1 MLRLVKLTVKAPKIL
16 DNKFNFVY
24 QELTE
29 NIKKG
34 SKLSVISA
42 LFSMYAYD
50 NLKKDLNKIDNMR
63 FIYTKPSFLKDNTK
77 ESRQYYIDN
86 NSIFGGDYEI
96 KLKNELTQG
105 SISKECSEWIREKVE
120 IKSFKTPNEA
130 QPRMICVDNGDDT
143 DIAINGTVDFTIA
156 GLGLKKS
163 DRQDMNQCVYGKDFT
178 QSSLMQFNFLWE
190 NDDYLEDVKEEVL
203 NQMQTMHKENPAE
216 FIYFLSLYNIFS
228 NELDS
233 LDEDNIV
240 RKGNN
245 LKESQIWNKL
255 YKFQKDAAIGVI
267 DKIEK
272 YNGCILADSVGLG
285 KTFTALAVIKYYESR
300 NDRVLVL
307 VPKKLRDNWTIY
319 TKNDKRNIFVD
330 DRFNYDVLNHTDL
343 SRERGMS
350 GDIDLKTINWGNYDL
365 VVIDESHNFRNN
377 PAVKDRTT
385 RYQKLMNEII
395 KGGHKT
401 RLLMLSATPVNNKM
415 TDIKNQIAFITEDQD
430 DALVDAGIKSIE
442 TTLKNAQMAFNKW
455 SKKPESERTG
465 ASFVDT
471 IDLDYFQLLDTLT
484 IARSRRHIEKYY
496 DLAEI
501 GDFPERLRPINVKS
515 EIDTEEM
522 FPPLES
528 INRDI
533 SSLEMA
539 IYSPMRY
546 IRLDKKHEYEEKYD
560 MVVGRGSTFKQLDRD
575 VNVTHLMRINLL
587 KRMESSI
594 HAFKLTTQRILYLI
608 DDTLKKLDKGVD
620 YNPDLGINN
629 INLEDDD
636 EDWDNLMIGKKRK
649 VLLQDIDEL
658 KWRGDLEL
666 DKIKLEE
673 LLKKANEI
681 TPDRDKKLSDLK
693 EKIKNKIIN
702 PINPGN
708 KKIII
713 FTAFADTAKYLYKN
727 INSWALDEFGVH
739 SALVTGGDSNKTT
752 LSNVTQSDLNEI
764 LTNFSPKSKERANIE
779 PDATDEIDILICTD
793 CISEGQNLQDCD
805 YLINY
810 DIHWNPVR
818 IIQRFGRID
827 RIGSENKQIQ
837 LVNFWPNMELD
848 EYIDLEA
855 RVKNRMVMVDVSAT
869 GEENIIS
876 DDQKMNDLTY
886 RKNQLEEL
894 QDRVLDLEDIGNSIS
909 ITDLTFN
916 DFKIELMDYMKENKS
931 ELEKAPRGIYS
942 ITQIPSDILEEVEPG
957 VIFLLK
963 QVSGTTEN
971 LEKNPLSPYY
981 LVYIGEDSEVK
992 FSYIKSKKVLDYYKK
1007 LCLGKKEVLVNLVKE
1022 FNYDTKDG
1030 KDMSMYSELLV
1041 ETIEDI
1047 LGKKQETGVKS
1058 LFKKGGTAVVKKD
1071 IDGLEEFEL
1080 ITFLIIR

>member
-1 MLRLVKLTVKAPKIL
+1 MTVKAPKIL

-50 NLKKDLNKIDNMR
+50 KLKKDLNKIDSMR
-63 FIYTKPSFLKDNTK
+63 FIYTKPSFLREDKK

-86 NSIFGGDYEI
+86 NSIFGNDYEI

-105 SISKECSEWIREKVE
+105 SISKECAEWIREKVE

-130 QPRMICVDNGDDT
+130 QPRMICVDNGDDS
-143 DIAINGTVDFTIA
+143 DIAINGTVDFTTA
-156 GLGLKKS
+156 GLGLNKS
-163 DRQDMNQCVYGKDFT
+163 DRQDMNQCVYGRDFV
-178 QSSLMQFNFLWE
+178 QSSLMQFNFLWDNE
-190 NDDYLEDVKEEVL
+190 DYLEDVKEEVL
-203 NQMQTMHKENPAE
+203 EQMQTMHKENPAE

-401 RLLMLSATPVNNKM
+401 RLLMLSATPVNNQM

-430 DALVDAGIKSIE
+430 DALIDAGIKSIE

-455 SKKPESERTG
+455 AKRPESERTG

-496 DLAEI
+496 DLGEI
-501 GDFPERLRPINVKS
+501 GNFPERLTPKNVKS
-515 EIDTEEM
+515 EIDTQGM
-522 FPPLES
+522 FPPLEK
-528 INRDI
+528 INNSI
-533 SSLEMA
+533 SSIEMA

-546 IRLDKKHEYEEKYD
+546 IRLDKKHEYELKYD
-560 MVVGRGSTFKQLDRD
+560 MVVGRGSKFTQLDRD
-575 VNVTHLMRINLL
+575 MNVTHLMRINLL

-594 HAFKLTTQRILYLI
+594 HAFKLTTERILGLI
-608 DDTLKKLDKGVD
+608 NNTLDKLDKGID

-629 INLEDDD
+629 INLDDDD

-666 DKIKLEE
+666 DKEKLED
-673 LLKKANEI
+673 LLSKASEI
-681 TPDRDKKLSDLK
+681 TPQRDQKLLNLK
-693 EKIKNKIIN
+693 EIIGKKVFN
-702 PINPGN
+702 PINPEN

-727 INSWALDEFGVH
+727 INQWALDEFGIH
-739 SALVTGGDSNKTT
+739 SALVTGGDANKTT
-752 LSNVTQSDLNEI
+752 LDSVVQRDLNDI
-764 LTNFSPKSKERANIE
+764 LTNFSPKSKERANID
-779 PDATDEIDILICTD
+779 PYATSEIDILICTD

-827 RIGSENKQIQ
+827 RIGSENTKIQ

-848 EYIDLEA
+848 EYIDLES

-894 QDRVLDLEDIGNSIS
+894 QERVLDLEDIGNSIS

-942 ITQIPSDILEEVEPG
+942 ITQIPPDILDEIEPG

-1007 LCLGKKEVLVNLVKE
+1007 LCLGKNEVLVDLVKE
-1022 FNYDTKDG
+1022 FNYDTNDG
-1030 KDMSMYSELLV
+1030 KDMSKYSELLV

-1080 ITFLIIR
+1080 ITFLIVR

>member
-1 MLRLVKLTVKAPKIL
+1 
-16 DNKFNFVY
+16 
-24 QELTE
+24 
-29 NIKKG
+29 
-34 SKLSVISA
+34 
-42 LFSMYAYD
+42 
-50 NLKKDLNKIDNMR
+50 
-63 FIYTKPSFLKDNTK
+63 
-77 ESRQYYIDN
+77 
-86 NSIFGGDYEI
+86 
-96 KLKNELTQG
+96 
-105 SISKECSEWIREKVE
+105 
-120 IKSFKTPNEA
+120 
-130 QPRMICVDNGDDT
+130 
-143 DIAINGTVDFTIA
+143 
-156 GLGLKKS
+156 
-163 DRQDMNQCVYGKDFT
+163 
-178 QSSLMQFNFLWE
+178 MQFNFLWDNE
-190 NDDYLEDVKEEVL
+190 DYLEDVKEEVL
-203 NQMQTMHKENPAE
+203 NQMETMHKENPAE

-245 LKESQIWNKL
+245 LKESKIWNKL

-319 TKNDKRNIFVD
+319 TRNDKRNMFVD

-343 SRERGMS
+343 SRDRGKS

-377 PAVKDRTT
+377 PAVKDRVT
-385 RYQKLMNEII
+385 RYQKLMNQII

-415 TDIKNQIAFITEDQD
+415 TDIKNQIAFITEDN
-430 DALVDAGIKSIE
+430 DAALASIGINSIE
-442 TTLKNAQMAFNKW
+442 TTLKNAQKAFNKW
-455 SKKPESERTG
+455 AKRPESERTG
-465 ASFVDT
+465 ATFIDE

-501 GDFPERLRPINVKS
+501 GDFPERLPPMNVKS

-522 FPPLES
+522 FPPLET
-528 INRDI
+528 INKRI
-533 SSLEMA
+533 SSLELA

-546 IRLDKKHEYEEKYD
+546 IRVDKKQEYELKYD
-560 MVVGRGSTFKQLDRD
+560 MVVGHGSTFKQLDRD
-575 VNVTHLMRINLL
+575 MNVTHLMRINLL

-594 HAFKLTTQRILYLI
+594 YAFRLTTERILYLI
-608 DDTLKKLDKGVD
+608 NDTLDKLDKGID

-649 VLLQDIDEL
+649 VLLQDIDL
-658 KWRGDLEL
+658 IKWRQDLEL
-666 DKIKLEE
+666 DKQKLED
-673 LLKKANEI
+673 LLADASEI
-681 TPDRDKKLSDLK
+681 GPQRDGKLQDLK
-693 EKIKNKIIN
+693 DKITDKISN
-702 PINPGN
+702 PINSDN

-727 INSWALDEFGVH
+727 ISPWALNEFGIH
-739 SALVTGGDSNKTT
+739 SALVTGGDANKTT
-752 LSNVTQSDLNEI
+752 LDRVIKSDLNDI
-764 LTNFSPKSKERANIE
+764 LTNFSPKSKERANIDPE
-779 PDATDEIDILICTD
+779 ATEEIDILICTD

-827 RIGSENKQIQ
+827 RIGSENTQIQ

-848 EYIDLEA
+848 EYIDLES

-876 DDQKMNDLTY
+876 DDQKMNDLDY
-886 RKNQLEEL
+886 RRNQLEEL

-916 DFKIELMDYMKENKS
+916 DFKIELMDYMKENKI
-931 ELEKAPRGIYS
+931 ELEKAPKGIYS
-942 ITQIPSDILEEVEPG
+942 ISDIPSDLLGEINPG
-957 VIFLLK
+957 VIFLLR
-963 QVSGTTEN
+963 QISGTTEN

-981 LVYIGEDSEVK
+981 LVYIGEDGEVK
-992 FSYIKSKKVLDYYKK
+992 FSYMKSKKVLDYYKK
-1007 LCLGKKEVLVNLVKE
+1007 LCLGKKEVLNDLVKE
-1022 FNYDTKDG
+1022 FNFDTNDG
-1030 KDMSMYSELLV
+1030 RNMGKYSELLV
-1041 ETIEDI
+1041 ATIEDI
-1047 LGKKQETGVKS
+1047 IGKKQETGVKS
-1058 LFKKGGTAVVKKD
+1058 LFNKGGTAVVKRD
-1071 IDGLEEFEL
+1071 INGLEEFEL
-1080 ITFLIIR
+1080 ITFLIVR

>member
-1 MLRLVKLTVKAPKIL
+1 MKLDIKAPKIL

-50 NLKKDLNKIDNMR
+50 KLKKDLNRIDSMR

-86 NSIFGGDYEI
+86 NSIFGNDYEI

-105 SISKECSEWIREKVE
+105 SISKDCADWIRDKVE

-130 QPRMICVDNGDDT
+130 QPRMICVDNKDDSS
-143 DIAINGTVDFTIA
+143 IAINGTVDFTTA
-156 GLGLKKS
+156 GLGLNKS
-163 DRQDMNQCVYGKDFT
+163 DRQDMNQCVYGKDFV
-178 QSSLMQFNFLWE
+178 QSSLMQFNFLWDNE
-190 NDDYLEDVKEEVL
+190 DYLEDVKDEVL

-228 NELDS
+228 NELDG

-245 LKESQIWNKL
+245 LKESKIWNKL
-255 YKFQKDAAIGVI
+255 YKFQKDAVIGTI

-319 TKNDKRNIFVD
+319 TLPDKRNIFED

-343 SRERGMS
+343 SRVRGKS
-350 GDIDLKTINWGNYDL
+350 GDIDLKYINWGNYDL

-377 PAVKDRTT
+377 PAVKDHTT

-430 DALVDAGIKSIE
+430 DALVDAGISSIE
-442 TTLKNAQMAFNKW
+442 TTLKNAQTAFNKW
-455 SKKPESERTG
+455 SKLPEDQRTG

-471 IDLDYFQLLDTLT
+471 VDLDYFQLLDTLT

-496 DLAEI
+496 DLNEI
-501 GDFPERLRPINVKS
+501 GNFPERLQPKNVKS
-515 EIDTEEM
+515 EIDVKGE
-522 FPPLES
+522 FPSFEY
-528 INRDI
+528 INNEI
-533 SSLEMA
+533 SRLEMA

-546 IRLDKKHEYEEKYD
+546 IRFDKKHEYEEKYD
-560 MVVGRGSTFKQLDRD
+560 MVVGHGSTFKQLDRD
-575 VNVTHLMRINLL
+575 MNVTHLMRINLL

-594 HAFKLTTQRILYLI
+594 HAFKLTTERILYLI
-608 DDTLKKLDKGVD
+608 NDTLNKLDSGIK

-629 INLEDDD
+629 IDLEDDD

-649 VLLQDIDEL
+649 VLLQDIDEI
-658 KWRGDLEL
+658 KWRQDLEA
-666 DKIKLEE
+666 DKYKLER
-673 LLKKANEI
+673 LLKDANEI
-681 TPDRDKKLSDLK
+681 TPDRDKKLADLK
-693 EKIKNKIIN
+693 EKISGKISN
-702 PINPGN
+702 PINPEN

-713 FTAFADTAKYLYKN
+713 FTAFADTAKYLYDDIHK
-727 INSWALDEFGVH
+727 WALDEFGVH

-752 LSNVTQSDLNEI
+752 LKDVVQSDLNDI
-764 LTNFSPKSKERANIE
+764 LTNFSPKSKERANIDPE
-779 PDATDEIDILICTD
+779 AVDEIDILICTD

-827 RIGSENKQIQ
+827 RIGSENRYIQ

-848 EYIDLEA
+848 EYINLEA

-876 DDQKMNDLTY
+876 DNQKMNDLAY

-916 DFKIELMDYMKENKS
+916 DFKIELMDYMKENKT

-942 ITQIPSDILEEVEPG
+942 IVEIPPDLIEEIEPG
-957 VIFLLK
+957 VIFLLR

-981 LVYIGEDSEVK
+981 LVYIGEDGQVK
-992 FSYIKSKKVLDYYKK
+992 FSYIKSKKLLDYYKK
-1007 LCLGKKEVLVNLVKE
+1007 LCLGKKEVLYDLVKE
-1022 FNYDTKDG
+1022 FNFETDNG
-1030 KDMSMYSELLV
+1030 KDMSKYSELLV

-1047 LGKKQETGVKS
+1047 IGKKQETGRS
-1058 LFKKGGTAVVKKD
+1058 TIFQPGGTAVVKKD

>member
-1 MLRLVKLTVKAPKIL
+1 MTVKAPKML
-16 DNKFNFVY
+16 DNKFSFVY
-24 QELTE
+24 QELSQS
-29 NIKKG
+29 IKKG
-34 SKLSVISA
+34 SKVSIISA

-50 NLKKDLNKIDNMR
+50 KLKKDLNKIDKMR
-63 FIYTKPSFLKDNTK
+63 FIYTKPSFLKDNKK

-86 NSIFGGDYEI
+86 NSIFGNDYEI

-105 SISKECSEWIREKVE
+105 FISKECSEWIREKVE
-120 IKSFKTPNEA
+120 IKSFKIPNEA
-130 QPRMICVDNGDDT
+130 QPRMICVDDGDDSG
-143 DIAINGTVDFTIA
+143 IAINGTVDFTTA
-156 GLGLKKS
+156 GLGLTKS
-163 DRQDMNQCVYGKDFT
+163 DRQDMNQCVYGKDFV
-178 QSSLMQFNFLWE
+178 QSSLMQFNFLWDNE
-190 NDDYLEDVKEEVL
+190 DYLEDVKEEVL
-203 NQMQTMHKENPAE
+203 NQMSTMHKENPAE

-240 RKGNN
+240 RKGND
-245 LKESQIWNKL
+245 LKESKIWNKL

-343 SRERGMS
+343 SRERGKS

-377 PAVKDRTT
+377 PAVKDRVT
-385 RYQKLMNEII
+385 RYQKLMNDII

-415 TDIKNQIAFITEDQD
+415 TDIKNQIAFITEDND
-430 DALVDAGIKSIE
+430 SALESVGINSIE
-442 TTLKNAQMAFNKW
+442 TTLSNAQKAFNKW
-455 SKKPESERTG
+455 SKLPENKRTG
-465 ASFVDT
+465 ATFIDE

-496 DLAEI
+496 NLKEI
-501 GDFPERLRPINVKS
+501 GDFPERLQPKNIKS
-515 EIDTEEM
+515 EIDTLKE
-522 FPPLES
+522 FPPLEE
-528 INRDI
+528 INNTI
-533 SSLEMA
+533 SKLEMA

-546 IRLDKKHEYEEKYD
+546 VRLDKKHEYELKYD
-560 MVVGRGSTFKQLDRD
+560 MIVGHGGKFKQLDRD
-575 VNVTHLMRINLL
+575 MNVTHLMRINLL

-594 HAFKLTTQRILYLI
+594 HAFKLTTERILYLI
-608 DDTLKKLDKGVD
+608 NQTLEKLDKGMD

-649 VLLQDIDEL
+649 VLIQDIDQL
-658 KWRGDLEL
+658 KWEQDLRL
-666 DKIKLEE
+666 DKQKLEE
-673 LLKKANEI
+673 LLKMSNEI
-681 TPDRDKKLSDLK
+681 TSERDKKLEDLK
-693 EKIKNKIIN
+693 TEIKNKISN
-702 PINPGN
+702 PINPEN

-727 INSWALDEFGVH
+727 INTWAYNEFGIH

-752 LSNVTQSDLNEI
+752 LKTVDQKDLNDI
-764 LTNFSPKSKERANIE
+764 LTNFSPKSKERKNIDPE
-779 PDATDEIDILICTD
+779 AIDEIDILICTD

-827 RIGSENKQIQ
+827 RIGSENNQIQ

-848 EYIDLEA
+848 EYIDLES

-876 DDQKMNDLTY
+876 EDQKMNDLTY

-894 QDRVLDLEDIGNSIS
+894 QERVLDLEDIGNSIS

-916 DFKIELMDYMKENKS
+916 DFKIELMDYMKENKTV
-931 ELEKAPRGIYS
+931 LEKAPKGIYS
-942 ITQIPSDILEEVEPG
+942 ISNIPSDLMDEITPG
-957 VIFLLK
+957 VIFLLR
-963 QVSGTTEN
+963 QIFGTTEN

-981 LVYIGEDSEVK
+981 LVYIGEAGEVK
-992 FSYIKSKKVLDYYKK
+992 FSYMKSKTVLDYYKK
-1007 LCLGKKEVLVNLVKE
+1007 LCLGKKEVLNDLVKE
-1022 FNYDTKDG
+1022 FNFDTDDG
-1030 KDMSMYSELLV
+1030 KNMSKYSELLV

-1058 LFKKGGTAVVKKD
+1058 LFNKGGTAVVKKD
-1071 IDGLEEFEL
+1071 INGLEEFEL

>member
-1 MLRLVKLTVKAPKIL
+1 MTLKAPKII

-24 QELTE
+24 QELSE

-50 NLKKDLNKIDNMR
+50 KLKKDLNKIDSMR
-63 FIYTKPSFLKDNTK
+63 FIYTKPSFLKENNK

-105 SISKECSEWIREKVE
+105 SISKECSDWIREKVE

-130 QPRMICVDNGDDT
+130 QPRMICVNNDD
-143 DIAINGTVDFTIA
+143 DSSIAINGTVDFTTA
-156 GLGLKKS
+156 GLGLNKS
-163 DRQDMNQCVYGKDFT
+163 DRQDMNQCVYGKDFV

-190 NDDYLEDVKEEVL
+190 NEDYLEDVKEEVL
-203 NQMQTMHKENPAE
+203 AQMKTMHKENPAE

-228 NELDS
+228 NELES

-255 YKFQKDAAIGVI
+255 YKFQKDAAIGAI

-307 VPKKLRDNWTIY
+307 VPKKLRENWVVY
-319 TKNDKRNIFVD
+319 TKNDKRNIFID

-343 SRERGMS
+343 SRDKGKS
-350 GDIDLKTINWGNYDL
+350 GDIDLRMINWGNYDL

-377 PAVKDRTT
+377 PAAKDRVT

-415 TDIKNQIAFITEDQD
+415 NDIKNQIAFITEDNDQ
-430 DALVDAGIKSIE
+430 ALASAGINSIE
-442 TTLKNAQMAFNKW
+442 NTLKKAQQAFNRW
-455 SKKPESERTG
+455 SKLPEDERTG
-465 ASFVDT
+465 ESFVDI

-501 GDFPERLRPINVKS
+501 GEFPERLPPINVKS
-515 EIDTEEM
+515 DIDNKYE
-522 FPPLES
+522 FPPLGN
-528 INRDI
+528 INKEI
-533 SSLEMA
+533 SRLFMA
-539 IYSPMRY
+539 IYSPMMY
-546 IRLDKKHEYEEKYD
+546 ILPSKQEEYDLKYD
-560 MVVGRGSTFKQLDRD
+560 MVVGHGSTFKQVDRD
-575 VNVTHLMRINLL
+575 RNVTNLMRINLL

-594 HAFKLTTQRILYLI
+594 HAFRLTTKHIVDLI
-608 DDTLKKLDKGVD
+608 DETLEKLDKGVD
-620 YNPDLGINN
+620 YNPDIGISS
-629 INLEDDD
+629 IDLDDD
-636 EDWDNLMIGKKRK
+636 DGEFDNLMIGNKRK
-649 VLLQDIDEL
+649 VLLQDIDQI

-666 DKIKLEE
+666 DKQKLEG
-673 LLKKANEI
+673 LLKVASEI
-681 TPDRDKKLSDLK
+681 TPERDAKLQDLK
-693 EKIKNKIIN
+693 EKIVDKISN
-702 PINPGN
+702 PINPEN
-708 KKIII
+708 RKLII

-727 INSWALDEFGVH
+727 ISKWALNEFGIH
-739 SALVTGGDSNKTT
+739 SALVTGGDANKTT
-752 LSNVTQSDLNEI
+752 LEGITQKDLNGI
-764 LTNFSPKSKERANIE
+764 LTNFSPKSKERANIYPE
-779 PDATDEIDILICTD
+779 ATDEIDILICTD

-848 EYIDLEA
+848 EYINLEG

-876 DDQKMNDLTY
+876 DNQKMNDLDY
-886 RKNQLEEL
+886 RRNQLEEL

-931 ELEKAPRGIYS
+931 ELEKAPKGIYS
-942 ITQIPSDILEEVEPG
+942 ITRISPELIEEIEPG

-963 QVSGTTEN
+963 QVTGTTESS
-971 LEKNPLSPYY
+971 EKNPLSPYY
-981 LVYIGEDSEVK
+981 LVYIGEDGEVK
-992 FSYIKSKKVLDYYKK
+992 FSYIKSKKVMDYFKK
-1007 LCLGKKEVLVNLVKE
+1007 LCLGKKEVLNELVDE
-1022 FNYDTKDG
+1022 FNADTNDG
-1030 KDMSMYSELLV
+1030 KDMSKYSELLV
-1041 ETIEDI
+1041 ETIEDV
-1047 LGKKQETGVKS
+1047 LGKKQEVGVES
-1058 LFKKGGTAVVKKD
+1058 LFKKGGTATVKKD
-1071 IDGLEEFEL
+1071 IDALEEFEL

>member
-1 MLRLVKLTVKAPKIL
+1 MTNLTLKTPKIL
-16 DNKFNFVY
+16 DNKFTFVY
-24 QELTE
+24 QELIE
-29 NIKKG
+29 NIRKG

-50 NLKKDLNKIDNMR
+50 KLKKDLNKIDSLR

-86 NSIFGGDYEI
+86 NSIFGNDYEI

-130 QPRMICVDNGDDT
+130 QPRMICVDNNDDSS
-143 DIAINGTVDFTIA
+143 IAINGTVDFTTA
-156 GLGLKKS
+156 GLGLSKS
-163 DRQDMNQCVYGKDFT
+163 DRQDMNQCVYGKDFV
-178 QSSLMQFNFLWE
+178 QSSLMQFNFLWDNE
-190 NDDYLEDVKEEVL
+190 DYLEDVKEEVL

-245 LKESQIWNKL
+245 LKESKIWNKL

-319 TKNDKRNIFVD
+319 TKNDKRNLFVD

-343 SRERGMS
+343 SRERGKS

-377 PAVKDRTT
+377 PAVKDRVT
-385 RYQKLMNEII
+385 RYQKLMNHII

-415 TDIKNQIAFITEDQD
+415 TDIKNQIAFITEDND
-430 DALVDAGIKSIE
+430 SALESVGIKSIDM
-442 TTLKNAQMAFNKW
+442 TLRNAQAAFNKW
-455 SKKPESERTG
+455 AKLPESERTS
-465 ASFVDT
+465 ASFVDAV
-471 IDLDYFQLLDTLT
+471 DLDYFQLLDTLT
-484 IARSRRHIEKYY
+484 IARSRKHIEKYY
-496 DLAEI
+496 DLADI
-501 GDFPERLRPINVKS
+501 GDFPERLIPINVKS
-515 EIDTEEM
+515 EIDTKEM
-522 FPPLES
+522 FPPLEV
-528 INRDI
+528 INKTI
-533 SSLEMA
+533 SSIEMA

-546 IRLDKKHEYEEKYD
+546 IRLDKKREYELKYD
-560 MVVGRGSTFKQLDRD
+560 MVVGHGGTFKQLDRD
-575 VNVTHLMRINLL
+575 MNVTNLMRINLL

-594 HAFKLTTQRILYLI
+594 YSFKLTTQRILGLI
-608 DDTLKKLDKGVD
+608 NSTLDKLDKGID
-620 YNPDLGINN
+620 YNPDFGIND
-629 INLEDDD
+629 INLDDDD

-649 VLLQDIDEL
+649 VLLQDIDDI

-666 DKIKLEE
+666 DKEKLEK
-673 LLKKANEI
+673 LLDMANEI
-681 TPDRDKKLSDLK
+681 TPERDRKLADLK
-693 EKIKNKIIN
+693 EKITLKVSN
-702 PINPGN
+702 PINPNN

-727 INSWALDEFGVH
+727 ISDWALNEFGIH
-739 SALVTGGDSNKTT
+739 SAIVTGGDSNKTT
-752 LSNVTQSDLNEI
+752 LSRVVQSDLNDI
-764 LTNFSPKSKERANIE
+764 LTNFSPKSKERANID
-779 PDATDEIDILICTD
+779 PDAVDEIDILICTD

-827 RIGSENKQIQ
+827 RIGSQNKQIQ

-848 EYIDLEA
+848 EYIDLES
-855 RVKNRMVMVDVSAT
+855 RVKNRMVMVDVAAA
-869 GEENIIS
+869 GEENIIA
-876 DDQKMNDLTY
+876 DDQKMNDLAY
-886 RKNQLEEL
+886 RKKQLEEL

-916 DFKIELMDYMKENKS
+916 DFKIELMDYMKENKK
-931 ELEKAPRGIYS
+931 ELEKAPKGIYS
-942 ITQIPSDILEEVEPG
+942 ISDIPSDLLGEIEPG
-957 VIFLLK
+957 VIFLLR
-963 QVSGTTEN
+963 QMSGITES

-981 LVYIGEDSEVK
+981 LVYIGEDGEVK

-1007 LCLGKKEVLVNLVKE
+1007 LCLGKNEVLNELVND
-1022 FNYDTKDG
+1022 FNYDTDDG
-1030 KDMSMYSELLV
+1030 RDMRKYSELLV

-1047 LGKKQETGVKS
+1047 LGKKQEVGVKS

-1080 ITFLIIR
+1080 ITFLIVR

>member
-1 MLRLVKLTVKAPKIL
+1 MIKLTVKAPKIL

-24 QELTE
+24 QELTD

-34 SKLSVISA
+34 SKLSVVSA

-50 NLKKDLNKIDNMR
+50 KLNKDLNKIDNMR
-63 FIYTKPSFLKDNTK
+63 FIYTKPSFLKDNDK

-86 NSIFGGDYEI
+86 NSIFGNDYEI

-105 SISKECSEWIREKVE
+105 SISKECADWIREKVE
-120 IKSFKTPNEA
+120 IKSFKKPNEA
-130 QPRMICVDNGDDT
+130 QPRMICVDNKDDT
-143 DIAINGTVDFTIA
+143 SIAINGTVDFTTA
-156 GLGLKKS
+156 GLGLNKS
-163 DRQDMNQCVYGKDFT
+163 DRQDMNQCVYGKDFV

-190 NDDYLEDVKEEVL
+190 NEDYLEDVKEEVL
-203 NQMQTMHKENPAE
+203 TQMETMHKENPAE

-245 LKESQIWNKL
+245 LKESKIWNKL
-255 YKFQKDAAIGVI
+255 YKFQKDATIGVI

-343 SRERGMS
+343 SRERGKS

-415 TDIKNQIAFITEDQD
+415 TDIKNQIAFITEDN
-430 DALVDAGIKSIE
+430 DAALMEAGIKSIE
-442 TTLKNAQMAFNKW
+442 TTLKNAQMAFNRWAKL
-455 SKKPESERTG
+455 PESERTG

-496 DLAEI
+496 DLGEI
-501 GDFPERLRPINVKS
+501 GDFPERLQPINVKS
-515 EIDTEEM
+515 DIDTEEM
-522 FPPLES
+522 FPPLEV
-528 INRDI
+528 INKTI
-533 SSLEMA
+533 SSVEMA

-546 IRLDKKHEYEEKYD
+546 IRLDKKHEYELKYD
-560 MVVGRGSTFKQLDRD
+560 MVVGHGSTFKQLDRD
-575 VNVTHLMRINLL
+575 MNVTHLMRINLL

-594 HAFKLTTQRILYLI
+594 HAFKLTTQRILGLI
-608 DDTLKKLDKGVD
+608 NSTLDKLESGVD

-658 KWRGDLEL
+658 KWKGDLEL
-666 DKIKLEE
+666 DKEKLEN
-673 LLKKANEI
+673 LLKMANEI
-681 TPDRDKKLSDLK
+681 TPERDNKLKDLK
-693 EKIKNKIIN
+693 DKIKSKVLN

-713 FTAFADTAKYLYKN
+713 FTAFADTAKYLYQN
-727 INSWALDEFGVH
+727 ISPWALDEFGIH

-752 LSNVTQSDLNEI
+752 LKNIIQSDLNEI
-764 LTNFSPKSKERANIE
+764 LTNFSPKSKERANID
-779 PDATDEIDILICTD
+779 PDATEEIDILICTD

-848 EYIDLEA
+848 EYIDLES

-876 DDQKMNDLTY
+876 DNQKMNDLAY

-916 DFKIELMDYMKENKS
+916 DFKIELMDYMKENKN

-942 ITQIPSDILEEVEPG
+942 IAKIPSDILDEVEPG

-981 LVYIGEDSEVK
+981 LVYIGDDGEVK

-1007 LCLGKKEVLVNLVKE
+1007 LCLGKKDVLNDLVKD
-1022 FNYDTKDG
+1022 FNFDTNDG
-1030 KDMSMYSELLV
+1030 KDMSKYSELLV

-1058 LFKKGGTAVVKKD
+1058 LFNKGGTAVVKKD

>member
-1 MLRLVKLTVKAPKIL
+1 MKAPKIL

-24 QELTE
+24 QELQE

-50 NLKKDLNKIDNMR
+50 NLKKDLNKIDKMR

-143 DIAINGTVDFTIA
+143 DIAINGTVDFTTA
-156 GLGLKKS
+156 GLGLNKS
-163 DRQDMNQCVYGKDFT
+163 DRQDMNQCVYGRDFT
-178 QSSLMQFNFLWE
+178 QSSLMQFNFLWDNE
-190 NDDYLEDVKEEVL
+190 DYLEDVKEEVL
-203 NQMQTMHKENPAE
+203 AQMQTMHKENPAE

-343 SRERGMS
+343 SRDRGKS

-442 TTLKNAQMAFNKW
+442 TTLKNAQTAFNKW

-501 GDFPERLRPINVKS
+501 GDFPERLQPINVKS
-515 EIDTEEM
+515 EIDTQEM

-528 INRDI
+528 INKDI

-546 IRLDKKHEYEEKYD
+546 IRLDKKQEYEEKYD

-594 HAFKLTTQRILYLI
+594 HAFKLTTQRILHLI
-608 DDTLKKLDKGVD
+608 DDTLEKLDKGID

-629 INLEDDD
+629 INLDDDD

-681 TPDRDKKLSDLK
+681 TPERDQKLADLK
-693 EKIKNKIIN
+693 EKIKDKIIN
-702 PINPGN
+702 PINPEN
-708 KKIII
+708 KKLII

-727 INSWALDEFGVH
+727 IHSWALDEFGIH

-752 LSNVTQSDLNEI
+752 LTNVTQSDLNEI
-764 LTNFSPKSKERANIE
+764 LTNFSPKSKERANID
-779 PDATDEIDILICTD
+779 PDAVDEIDILICTD

-827 RIGSENKQIQ
+827 RIGSENTQIQ

-848 EYIDLEA
+848 EYINLEA

-894 QDRVLDLEDIGNSIS
+894 QERVLDLEDIGNSIS

-942 ITQIPSDILEEVEPG
+942 ITQIPSDILDEIEPG

-1007 LCLGKKEVLVNLVKE
+1007 LCLGKKEVLVDLVKE
-1022 FNYDTKDG
+1022 FNYDTNDG

-1058 LFKKGGTAVVKKD
+1058 LFKKGGTAVIKKD

-1080 ITFLIIR
+1080 ITFLIVR

>member
-1 MLRLVKLTVKAPKIL
+1 MKAPKIL

-24 QELTE
+24 QELSE

-34 SKLSVISA
+34 SRLSVISA

-50 NLKKDLNKIDNMR
+50 KLKKDLNKIDKMR

-105 SISKECSEWIREKVE
+105 SISKECSDWIREKVE

-130 QPRMICVDNGDDT
+130 QPRMICVDNKDDSS
-143 DIAINGTVDFTIA
+143 IAINGTVDFTTA
-156 GLGLKKS
+156 GLGMNKS
-163 DRQDMNQCVYGKDFT
+163 DRQDMNQCVYGQDFT
-178 QSSLMQFNFLWE
+178 QSSLMQFNFLWDNE
-190 NDDYLEDVKEEVL
+190 DYLEDVKEEVL
-203 NQMQTMHKENPAE
+203 EQMKTMHKENPAE

-343 SRERGMS
+343 SRERGKS

-455 SKKPESERTG
+455 AKRPESERTG

-501 GDFPERLRPINVKS
+501 GDFPERLQPINVKS

-546 IRLDKKHEYEEKYD
+546 IRLDKKQEYELKYD

-594 HAFKLTTQRILYLI
+594 HAFKLTTQRILHLI
-608 DDTLKKLDKGVD
+608 DNTLEKLDKGID

-629 INLEDDD
+629 INLDDDD

-673 LLKKANEI
+673 LLRKANEI
-681 TPDRDKKLSDLK
+681 TPDRDQKLADLK
-693 EKIKNKIIN
+693 EKIKDKIIN

-713 FTAFADTAKYLYKN
+713 FTAFADTAKYLYQN
-727 INSWALDEFGVH
+727 IHNWAFDEFGIH

-752 LSNVTQSDLNEI
+752 LANVTQSDLNEI
-764 LTNFSPKSKERANIE
+764 LTNFSPKSKERANID
-779 PDATDEIDILICTD
+779 PDAVDEIDILICTD

-827 RIGSENKQIQ
+827 RIGSENTQIQ

-894 QDRVLDLEDIGNSIS
+894 QERVLDLEDIGNSIS

-916 DFKIELMDYMKENKS
+916 DFKIELMDYMKENKN

-942 ITQIPSDILEEVEPG
+942 ITEISSDILDEIEPG

-1007 LCLGKKEVLVNLVKE
+1007 LCLGKKEVLVDLVKE
-1022 FNYDTKDG
+1022 FNYDTNDG
-1030 KDMSMYSELLV
+1030 KDMSKYSELLV

-1080 ITFLIIR
+1080 ITFLIVR

>member
-1 MLRLVKLTVKAPKIL
+1 MSVKAPKII
-16 DNKFNFVY
+16 DNKIDFVY
-24 QELTE
+24 RELE
-29 NIKKG
+29 ESLKKG

-42 LFSMYAYD
+42 YFSMYAYD
-50 NLKKDLNKIDNMR
+50 SLRKPLDKIDNMR
-63 FIYTKPSFLKDNTK
+63 FIYTKPSFLKYNNK

-86 NSIFGGDYEI
+86 NCIFGNDYEI
-96 KLKNELTQG
+96 KLKNEMTQG
-105 SISKECSEWIREKVE
+105 SVSRDCSDWICDKVE
-120 IKSFKTPNEA
+120 IKSFKKPNEA
-130 QPRMICVDNGDDT
+130 HPRMVCVDNGDDSNISVT
-143 DIAINGTVDFTIA
+143 GSVDFTTT
-156 GLGLKKS
+156 GLGINKS
-163 DRQDMNQCVYGKDFT
+163 DRKDFIQCLYGKDFT
-178 QSSLMQFNFLWE
+178 VYSLKKFNELWDDE
-190 NDDYLEDVKEEVL
+190 NYLEDVKEEVL
-203 NQMQTMHKENPAE
+203 NQMQTMYKENPAE

-228 NELDS
+228 NELES
-233 LDEDNIV
+233 LNEDNIV
-240 RKGNN
+240 KKGNKF
-245 LKESQIWNKL
+245 KETQIWNKL

-319 TKNDKRNIFVD
+319 TKNDKRNIFVE

-377 PAVKDRTT
+377 PAFKDRVT
-385 RYQKLMNEII
+385 RYQKLMNDII

-415 TDIKNQIAFITEDQD
+415 TDIKNQIAFITEDND
-430 DALVDAGIKSIE
+430 AALVDAGIKSIDM
-442 TTLKNAQMAFNKW
+442 TLRNAQMAFNKW
-455 SKKPESERTG
+455 AKRPESERTG
-465 ASFVDT
+465 ETFIDE

-496 DLAEI
+496 DLEEI
-501 GDFPERLRPINVKS
+501 GKFPERLKPKNIKS
-515 EIDTEEM
+515 EIDLFEE
-522 FPPLES
+522 FPSLEE
-528 INRDI
+528 INNTI
-533 SSLEMA
+533 SKLEMA
-539 IYSPMRY
+539 IYSPMCY
-546 IRLDKKHEYEEKYD
+546 IRLDKKHEYELKYD
-560 MVVGRGSTFKQLDRD
+560 MIVGHGGTFRQLDRD
-575 VNVTHLMRINLL
+575 MNVTHLMRINLL

-594 HAFKLTTQRILYLI
+594 HAFKLTTERILYLI
-608 DDTLKKLDKGVD
+608 NKTLDNLEKGID

-629 INLEDDD
+629 INLDDDD

-649 VLLQDIDEL
+649 VLIQDIDQI
-658 KWRGDLEL
+658 KWEQDLRL
-666 DKIKLEE
+666 DKEKLEV
-673 LLKKANEI
+673 LLEKANEI
-681 TPDRDKKLSDLK
+681 TPERDKKLDNLK
-693 EKIKNKIIN
+693 NEIRYKIAN
-702 PINPGN
+702 PINPNN

-727 INSWALDEFGVH
+727 ISTWALNEFSIH
-739 SALVTGGDSNKTT
+739 SALVTGGDANKTT
-752 LSNVTQSDLNEI
+752 LNNVVKSDLNDI
-764 LTNFSPKSKERANIE
+764 LTNFSPKSKERSNIDS
-779 PDATDEIDILICTD
+779 DATTEIDILICTD

-827 RIGSENKQIQ
+827 RIGSENTRIQ
-837 LVNFWPNMELD
+837 LVNFWPEMDLD
-848 EYIDLEA
+848 EYIDLES

-876 DDQKMNDLTY
+876 ENQKMNDLTY

-894 QDRVLDLEDIGNSIS
+894 QERVLDLEDIDNSIS

-916 DFKIELMDYMKENKS
+916 DFKIELMDYMKDNKN
-931 ELEKAPRGIYS
+931 ELEKAPRGVYS
-942 ITQIPSDILEEVEPG
+942 IVDIPSDILGEIEPG
-957 VIFLLK
+957 VIFLLR
-963 QVSGTTEN
+963 QISGTPEN

-981 LVYIGEDSEVK
+981 LIYIADDGNVK

-1007 LCLGKKEVLVNLVKE
+1007 LCLGKKEVLDDLVKE
-1022 FNYDTKDG
+1022 FNIGTDDG
-1030 KDMSMYSELLV
+1030 RNMHKYSELLV

-1058 LFKKGGTAVVKKD
+1058 LFNKGGTAVVKRD

-1080 ITFLIIR
+1080 ITFLIVR

>member
-1 MLRLVKLTVKAPKIL
+1 MKAPKIL
-16 DNKFNFVY
+16 NNKTNFVY
-24 QELTE
+24 EELE
-29 NIKKG
+29 QNIKKG

-42 LFSMYAYD
+42 YFSMYAYD
-50 NLKKDLNKIDNMR
+50 ALRKPLDKIDNMR

-86 NSIFGGDYEI
+86 NSIFGNDYEI
-96 KLKNELTQG
+96 KLKNEMTQG
-105 SISKECSEWIREKVE
+105 SVSRDCSDWIRDKVE

-130 QPRMICVDNGDDT
+130 QARMVCVDNNDDSN
-143 DIAINGTVDFTIA
+143 IAVTGSVDFTTT
-156 GLGLKKS
+156 GLGINKS
-163 DRQDMNQCVYGKDFT
+163 DRKDFIQCFYGKDFSL
-178 QSSLMQFNFLWE
+178 SSLMQFDMLW
-190 NDDYLEDVKEEVL
+190 NDDEYLEDVKDEVL
-203 NQMQTMHKENPAE
+203 AQMSTMYKENPAE

-319 TKNDKRNIFVD
+319 TKNDKRNIFVE

-343 SRERGMS
+343 SRDRGKS

-430 DALVDAGIKSIE
+430 DALIDAGIKSIE

-455 SKKPESERTG
+455 AKRPESERTG

-501 GDFPERLRPINVKS
+501 GDFPERLTPKNVKS
-515 EIDTEEM
+515 EIDTEEK
-522 FPPLES
+522 FPSLEV
-528 INRDI
+528 INRNI
-533 SSLEMA
+533 SSIEMA

-594 HAFKLTTQRILYLI
+594 HAFKLTTERILYLI
-608 DDTLKKLDKGVD
+608 NQTLDKLDKGID

-649 VLLQDIDEL
+649 VLLQDIDEI

-666 DKIKLEE
+666 DKQKLED

-681 TPDRDKKLSDLK
+681 TPDRDQKLSDLK
-693 EKIKNKIIN
+693 DIIDEKVFR

-727 INSWALDEFGVH
+727 IHQWALDEFGIH
-739 SALVTGGDSNKTT
+739 SALVTGGDANKTT
-752 LSNVTQSDLNEI
+752 LSSVVQSDLNDI
-764 LTNFSPKSKERANIE
+764 LTNFSPKSKERANID
-779 PDATDEIDILICTD
+779 PDATEEIDILICTD

-876 DDQKMNDLTY
+876 NDQKMNDLTY

-894 QDRVLDLEDIGNSIS
+894 QDRVLDLEDIDNSIS

-916 DFKIELMDYMKENKS
+916 DFKIELMDYMKENKMD
-931 ELEKAPRGIYS
+931 LEKAPRGIYS
-942 ITQIPSDILEEVEPG
+942 ITQIPNDLIKEIQPG

-963 QVSGTTEN
+963 QITGTTEN

-1007 LCLGKKEVLVNLVKE
+1007 LCLGKKEVLVDLVKE
-1022 FNYDTKDG
+1022 FNYDTNDG
-1030 KDMSMYSELLV
+1030 KDMSQYSELLV

-1058 LFKKGGTAVVKKD
+1058 LFTKGGTAVVKKD

-1080 ITFLIIR
+1080 ITFLIVR

>member
-1 MLRLVKLTVKAPKIL
+1 MDLKAPKIL

-34 SKLSVISA
+34 SKVSVVSA

-50 NLKKDLNKIDNMR
+50 KLKKDLNKIDSMR
-63 FIYTKPSFLKDNTK
+63 FIYTKPSFLRDDKK

-86 NSIFGGDYEI
+86 NSIFGNDYEI

-105 SISKECSEWIREKVE
+105 SISRECADWIREKVE

-130 QPRMICVDNGDDT
+130 QPRMICVDNGDDS
-143 DIAINGTVDFTIA
+143 DIAINGTVDFTTA
-156 GLGLKKS
+156 GLGLNKS
-163 DRQDMNQCVYGKDFT
+163 DRQDMNQCVYGKDFV
-178 QSSLMQFNFLWE
+178 QSSLMQFNFLWD

-203 NQMQTMHKENPAE
+203 SQMQTMHKENPAE

-245 LKESQIWNKL
+245 LKESKIWNKL

-430 DALVDAGIKSIE
+430 DALIDAGIKSIE

-455 SKKPESERTG
+455 AKRPESERTG

-496 DLAEI
+496 DLGEI
-501 GDFPERLRPINVKS
+501 GNFPERLTPENVKS
-515 EIDTEEM
+515 EIDTEGM
-522 FPPLES
+522 FPPLEK
-528 INRDI
+528 INNSI
-533 SSLEMA
+533 SSIEMA
-539 IYSPMRY
+539 IYSPMKY
-546 IRLDKKHEYEEKYD
+546 IRLDKKHEYELKYD
-560 MVVGRGSTFKQLDRD
+560 MVVGRGSKFTQLDRD
-575 VNVTHLMRINLL
+575 MNVTHLMRINLL

-594 HAFKLTTQRILYLI
+594 HAFKLTTERILGLI
-608 DDTLKKLDKGVD
+608 NNTLEKLDKGID

-629 INLEDDD
+629 INLDGDD

-666 DKIKLEE
+666 DKEKLEN
-673 LLKKANEI
+673 LLSKASEI
-681 TPDRDKKLSDLK
+681 TPQRDQKLLDLK
-693 EKIKNKIIN
+693 KIIEKKVFN
-702 PINPGN
+702 PINPEN

-727 INSWALDEFGVH
+727 INQWALNEFGIH
-739 SALVTGGDSNKTT
+739 SALVTGGDANKTT
-752 LSNVTQSDLNEI
+752 LEGVIQRDLNDI
-764 LTNFSPKSKERANIE
+764 LTNFSPKSKERANID
-779 PDATDEIDILICTD
+779 PYATSEIDILICTD

-827 RIGSENKQIQ
+827 RIGSENTKIQ

-848 EYIDLEA
+848 EYIDLES

-894 QDRVLDLEDIGNSIS
+894 QERVLDLEDIGNSIS

-942 ITQIPSDILEEVEPG
+942 ITQIPSDILDEIRPG

-1007 LCLGKKEVLVNLVKE
+1007 LCLGKKEVLVDLVKE
-1022 FNYDTKDG
+1022 FNYDTNDG

-1080 ITFLIIR
+1080 ITFLIVR

>member
-1 MLRLVKLTVKAPKIL
+1 MTLKAPKIL
-16 DNKFNFVY
+16 DNKNTFVY
-24 QELTE
+24 EELTE

-50 NLKKDLNKIDNMR
+50 KLKKDLNKIDNMR
-63 FIYTKPSFLKDNTK
+63 FIYTKPSFLKQDNK
-77 ESRQYYIDN
+77 EAREYYIDN
-86 NSIFGGDYEI
+86 NNIFGGDYEI

-105 SISKECSEWIREKVE
+105 SISKECSEWIRQKVE

-130 QPRMICVDNGDDT
+130 QPRMVCVDNGDDSS
-143 DIAINGTVDFTIA
+143 IAINGTVDFTTA
-156 GLGLKKS
+156 GLGLSKS

-178 QSSLMQFNFLWE
+178 QSSLMQFNYLWDNE
-190 NDDYLEDVKEEVL
+190 DYLEDVKEEVL

-228 NELDS
+228 NELES
-233 LDEDNIV
+233 LDEDKIV

-245 LKESQIWNKL
+245 LKDSQVWNKL

-319 TKNDKRNIFVD
+319 TKNDKRNIFID

-343 SRERGMS
+343 SRERGKS

-377 PAVKDRTT
+377 PAVKDRVT

-415 TDIKNQIAFITEDQD
+415 TDIKNQIAFITEDD
-430 DALVDAGIKSIE
+430 DAALKDAGIDSIE
-442 TTLKNAQMAFNKW
+442 YTLKKAQTAFNKW
-455 SKKPESERTG
+455 AKLPEDKRTG
-465 ASFVDT
+465 PSFVDT
-471 IDLDYFQLLDTLT
+471 MDLDYFQLLDTLT

-496 DLAEI
+496 DLGDI
-501 GDFPERLRPINVKS
+501 GDFPERLSPINVKS
-515 EIDTEEM
+515 DIDVLDEFPQFININNEI
-522 FPPLES
+522 S
-528 INRDI
+528 RIK
-533 SSLEMA
+533 MA
-539 IYSPMRY
+539 IYSPMNY
-546 IRLDKKHEYEEKYD
+546 IRLDKREDYEKKYD
-560 MVVGRGSTFKQLDRD
+560 MVVGHGSTFKQLDRD
-575 VNVTHLMRINLL
+575 MNVTNLMRINLL

-594 HAFKLTTQRILYLI
+594 HSFKLTTERILHLI
-608 DDTLKKLDKGVD
+608 NKTLDKLDTGVD
-620 YNPDLGINN
+620 YNPDLGIND
-629 INLEDDD
+629 INLDDDD
-636 EDWDNLMIGKKRK
+636 EDWDNLMIGRRRK
-649 VLLQDIDEL
+649 VLLQDIDKL

-666 DKIKLEE
+666 DKEKLEN
-673 LLKKANEI
+673 LLKKAKLI
-681 TPDRDKKLSDLK
+681 TPDRDKKLKDLK
-693 EKIKNKIIN
+693 DKIAHKIQN
-702 PINPGN
+702 PINPQN

-713 FTAFADTAKYLYKN
+713 FTAFSDTAKYLYEN
-727 INSWALDEFGVH
+727 ISQWALNEFSVN
-739 SALVTGGDSNKTT
+739 SALVTGGNSNKTT
-752 LSNVTQSDLNEI
+752 LNKVVQSDLNDI
-764 LTNFSPKSKERANIE
+764 LSNFSPLSKERASID
-779 PDATDEIDILICTD
+779 PQAVDEIDILICTD

-827 RIGSENKQIQ
+827 RIGSLNKKIQ
-837 LVNFWPNMELD
+837 LVNFWPNVELD
-848 EYIDLEA
+848 TYIDLEG
-855 RVKNRMVMVDVSAT
+855 RVKNRMVMVDVAAS

-876 DDQKMNDLTY
+876 DNQKMNDLQY
-886 RKNQLEEL
+886 RKKQLEEL
-894 QDRVLDLEDIGNSIS
+894 QERVLDLEDMGNSIS

-916 DFKIELMDYMKENKS
+916 DFKIELMDYMKEHKK
-931 ELEKAPRGIYS
+931 ELEKSPKGIYS
-942 ITQIPSDILEEVEPG
+942 ITDLTPEFSDEIESG

-963 QVSGTTEN
+963 QVTGTTEN

-981 LVYIGEDSEVK
+981 LVYIADNGEVK

-1007 LCLGKKEVLVNLVKE
+1007 LCLGKKEVLNDLVRE
-1022 FNYDTKDG
+1022 FNYDTNDG
-1030 KDMSMYSELLV
+1030 KDMSHYSDLLV

-1058 LFKKGGTAVVKKD
+1058 LFKKGGTSIVKND
-1071 IDGLEEFEL
+1071 IDALEEFEL
-1080 ITFLIIR
+1080 VTFLIIR

>member
-1 MLRLVKLTVKAPKIL
+1 MTVKAPKML
-16 DNKFNFVY
+16 DNKFSFVY
-24 QELTE
+24 QELSQS
-29 NIKKG
+29 IKKG
-34 SKLSVISA
+34 SKVSIISA

-50 NLKKDLNKIDNMR
+50 KLKKDLNKIDKMR
-63 FIYTKPSFLKDNTK
+63 FIYTKPSFLKDNKK

-86 NSIFGGDYEI
+86 NSIFGNDYEI

-120 IKSFKTPNEA
+120 IKSFKIPNEA
-130 QPRMICVDNGDDT
+130 QPRMICVDDGDDSG
-143 DIAINGTVDFTIA
+143 IAINGTVDFTTA
-156 GLGLKKS
+156 GLGLTKS
-163 DRQDMNQCVYGKDFT
+163 DRQDMNQCVYGKDFV
-178 QSSLMQFNFLWE
+178 QSSLMQFNFLWDNE
-190 NDDYLEDVKEEVL
+190 DYLEDVKEEVL
-203 NQMQTMHKENPAE
+203 NQMSTMHKENPAE

-240 RKGNN
+240 RKGND
-245 LKESQIWNKL
+245 LKESKIWNKL

-343 SRERGMS
+343 SRERGKS

-377 PAVKDRTT
+377 PAVKDRVT
-385 RYQKLMNEII
+385 RYQKLMNDII

-415 TDIKNQIAFITEDQD
+415 TDIKNQIAFITEDND
-430 DALVDAGIKSIE
+430 SALESVGINSIE
-442 TTLKNAQMAFNKW
+442 TTLSNAQKAFNKW
-455 SKKPESERTG
+455 SKLPENKRTG
-465 ASFVDT
+465 ATFIDE

-496 DLAEI
+496 NLKEI
-501 GDFPERLRPINVKS
+501 GDFPERLQPKNIKS
-515 EIDTEEM
+515 EIDTLKE
-522 FPPLES
+522 FPPLEE
-528 INRDI
+528 INNTI
-533 SSLEMA
+533 SKLEMA

-546 IRLDKKHEYEEKYD
+546 VRLDKKHEYELKYD
-560 MVVGRGSTFKQLDRD
+560 MIVGHGGKFKQLDRD
-575 VNVTHLMRINLL
+575 MNVTHLMRINLL

-594 HAFKLTTQRILYLI
+594 HAFKLTTERILYLI
-608 DDTLKKLDKGVD
+608 NQTLEKLDKGMD

-649 VLLQDIDEL
+649 VLIQDIDQL
-658 KWRGDLEL
+658 KWEQDLRL
-666 DKIKLEE
+666 DKQKLEE
-673 LLKKANEI
+673 LLKMSNEI
-681 TPDRDKKLSDLK
+681 TSERDKKLEDLK
-693 EKIKNKIIN
+693 TEIKNKISN
-702 PINPGN
+702 PINPEN

-727 INSWALDEFGVH
+727 INTWAYNEFGIH

-752 LSNVTQSDLNEI
+752 LKTVDQKDLNDI
-764 LTNFSPKSKERANIE
+764 LTNFSPKSKERKNIDPE
-779 PDATDEIDILICTD
+779 AIDEIDILICTD

-827 RIGSENKQIQ
+827 RIGSENNQIQ

-848 EYIDLEA
+848 EYIDLES

-876 DDQKMNDLTY
+876 EDQKMNDLTY

-894 QDRVLDLEDIGNSIS
+894 QERVLDLEDIGNSIS

-916 DFKIELMDYMKENKS
+916 DFKIELMDYMKENKTV
-931 ELEKAPRGIYS
+931 LEKAPKGIYS
-942 ITQIPSDILEEVEPG
+942 ISNIPSDLMDEITPG
-957 VIFLLK
+957 VIFLLR
-963 QVSGTTEN
+963 QISGTTEN

-981 LVYIGEDSEVK
+981 LVYIGEAGEVK
-992 FSYIKSKKVLDYYKK
+992 FSYMKSKTVLDYYKK
-1007 LCLGKKEVLVNLVKE
+1007 LCLGKKEVLNDLVKE
-1022 FNYDTKDG
+1022 FNFDTDDG
-1030 KDMSMYSELLV
+1030 KNMSKYSELLV

-1058 LFKKGGTAVVKKD
+1058 LFNKGGTAVVKKD
-1071 IDGLEEFEL
+1071 INGLEEFEL

>member
-1 MLRLVKLTVKAPKIL
+1 MVVKAPKIL

-29 NIKKG
+29 NIRKG
-34 SKLSVISA
+34 SKLSVVSA

-50 NLKKDLNKIDNMR
+50 KLKKDLNKIDSMR
-63 FIYTKPSFLKDNTK
+63 FIYTKPSFLKDDAK

-86 NSIFGGDYEI
+86 NSIFGNDYEI

-105 SISKECSEWIREKVE
+105 SISKECAEWIQEKVE
-120 IKSFKTPNEA
+120 IKSFKKPNEA
-130 QPRMICVDNGDDT
+130 QPRMICVDNKDDSS
-143 DIAINGTVDFTIA
+143 IAINGTVDFTTA
-156 GLGLKKS
+156 GLGLNKS
-163 DRQDMNQCVYGKDFT
+163 DRQDMNQCVYGKDFV
-178 QSSLMQFNFLWE
+178 QSSLMQFNFLWD

-228 NELDS
+228 SELDS

-245 LKESQIWNKL
+245 LKESKIWNKL

-343 SRERGMS
+343 SRDRGKS

-377 PAVKDRTT
+377 PAVKDRVT
-385 RYQKLMNEII
+385 RYQKLMNQII

-415 TDIKNQIAFITEDQD
+415 TDIKNQIAFITEDND
-430 DALVDAGIKSIE
+430 SALESIGIKSID
-442 TTLKNAQMAFNKW
+442 TTLRNAQMAFNKW
-455 SKKPESERTG
+455 SKRPESERTG
-465 ASFVDT
+465 ATFIDE

-496 DLAEI
+496 DLEEI
-501 GDFPERLRPINVKS
+501 GDFPERLQPKNIKS
-515 EIDTEEM
+515 EIDVLEE
-522 FPPLES
+522 FPPLEE
-528 INRDI
+528 INNTI
-533 SSLEMA
+533 SKLEMA

-546 IRLDKKHEYEEKYD
+546 IRLDKKHEYELKYD
-560 MVVGRGSTFKQLDRD
+560 MVVGHGSTFTQLDRD
-575 VNVTHLMRINLL
+575 MNVTHLMRINLL

-594 HAFKLTTQRILYLI
+594 YAFKLTTERILYLI
-608 DDTLKKLDKGVD
+608 NKTLDKLDNGID

-649 VLLQDIDEL
+649 VLLQDIDQL
-658 KWRGDLEL
+658 KWEQDLRL
-666 DKIKLEE
+666 DKQKLEG
-673 LLKKANEI
+673 LLEKANEI
-681 TPDRDKKLSDLK
+681 TPDRDKKLEDLK
-693 EKIKNKIIN
+693 TEIKHKILN
-702 PINPGN
+702 PINPEN

-727 INSWALDEFGVH
+727 ISVWANEEFGIH
-739 SALVTGGDSNKTT
+739 SALVTGGDANKTT
-752 LSNVTQSDLNEI
+752 LNNVVQSDLNDI
-764 LTNFSPKSKERANIE
+764 LTNFSPKSKERYNID
-779 PDATDEIDILICTD
+779 PDAVDEIDILICTD

-827 RIGSENKQIQ
+827 RIGSENTQIQ

-848 EYIDLEA
+848 EYIDLES

-876 DDQKMNDLTY
+876 EDQKMNDLTY

-916 DFKIELMDYMKENKS
+916 DFKIELMDYMKENRV
-931 ELEKAPRGIYS
+931 ELEKAPKGIYS
-942 ITQIPSDILEEVEPG
+942 LSNIPSELIDEIEPG
-957 VIFLLK
+957 VIFLLR

-981 LVYIGEDSEVK
+981 LVYIGEDGNVK

-1007 LCLGKKEVLVNLVKE
+1007 LCLGKKGVLNDLVKE
-1022 FNYDTKDG
+1022 FNFDTDNG
-1030 KDMSMYSELLV
+1030 KDMNKYSELLV
-1041 ETIEDI
+1041 ETIGDI
-1047 LGKKQETGVKS
+1047 LGKKQETGRGS
-1058 LFKKGGTAVVKKD
+1058 IFQPGGTAVVKKD

>member
-1 MLRLVKLTVKAPKIL
+1 MTVKAPKML
-16 DNKFNFVY
+16 DNKFSFVY
-24 QELTE
+24 QELSQS
-29 NIKKG
+29 IKKG
-34 SKLSVISA
+34 SKVSIISA

-50 NLKKDLNKIDNMR
+50 KLKKDLNKIDKMR
-63 FIYTKPSFLKDNTK
+63 FIYTKPSFLKDNKK

-86 NSIFGGDYEI
+86 NSIFGNDYEI

-105 SISKECSEWIREKVE
+105 SISKECSDWIREKVE
-120 IKSFKTPNEA
+120 IKSFKIPNEA
-130 QPRMICVDNGDDT
+130 QPRMICVDDGDDSG
-143 DIAINGTVDFTIA
+143 IAINGTVDFTTA
-156 GLGLKKS
+156 GLGLTKS
-163 DRQDMNQCVYGKDFT
+163 DRQDMNQCVYGKDFV
-178 QSSLMQFNFLWE
+178 QSSLMQFNFLWDNE
-190 NDDYLEDVKEEVL
+190 DYLEDVKEEVL
-203 NQMQTMHKENPAE
+203 NQMSTMHKENPAE

-240 RKGNN
+240 RKGND
-245 LKESQIWNKL
+245 LKESKIWNKL

-319 TKNDKRNIFVD
+319 TKNDKRNIFAD

-343 SRERGMS
+343 SRERGKS

-377 PAVKDRTT
+377 PAVKDRVT
-385 RYQKLMNEII
+385 RYQKLMNDII

-415 TDIKNQIAFITEDQD
+415 TDIKNQIAFITEDND
-430 DALVDAGIKSIE
+430 SALESVGINSIE
-442 TTLKNAQMAFNKW
+442 TTLSNAQKAFNKW
-455 SKKPESERTG
+455 SKLPENKRTG
-465 ASFVDT
+465 ATFIDE

-496 DLAEI
+496 NLEEI
-501 GDFPERLRPINVKS
+501 GDFPERLQPKNIKS
-515 EIDTEEM
+515 EIDVLKE
-522 FPPLES
+522 FPPLEE
-528 INRDI
+528 INNTI
-533 SSLEMA
+533 SKLEMA

-546 IRLDKKHEYEEKYD
+546 IRLDKKHEYELKYD
-560 MVVGRGSTFKQLDRD
+560 MVVGHGGKFKQLDRD
-575 VNVTHLMRINLL
+575 MNVTHLMRINLL

-594 HAFKLTTQRILYLI
+594 HAFKLTTERILYLI
-608 DDTLKKLDKGVD
+608 NQTLEKLDKGMD

-649 VLLQDIDEL
+649 VLIQDIDQL
-658 KWRGDLEL
+658 KWEQDLRL
-666 DKIKLEE
+666 DKQKLEE
-673 LLKKANEI
+673 LLRMSNEI
-681 TPDRDKKLSDLK
+681 TPERDKKLEDLK
-693 EKIKNKIIN
+693 TEIKNKISNSIN
-702 PINPGN
+702 PEN

-727 INSWALDEFGVH
+727 INTWAYNEFGIH

-752 LSNVTQSDLNEI
+752 LKTVDQKDLNDI
-764 LTNFSPKSKERANIE
+764 LTNFSPKSKERKNIDPE
-779 PDATDEIDILICTD
+779 AIDEIDILICTD

-827 RIGSENKQIQ
+827 RIGSENNQIQ

-848 EYIDLEA
+848 EYIDLES

-876 DDQKMNDLTY
+876 EDQKMNDLTY

-894 QDRVLDLEDIGNSIS
+894 QERVLDLEDIGNSIS

-916 DFKIELMDYMKENKS
+916 DFKIELMDYMKENKTG
-931 ELEKAPRGIYS
+931 LEKAPKGIYS
-942 ITQIPSDILEEVEPG
+942 ISNIPSDLMDEITPG
-957 VIFLLK
+957 VIFLLR
-963 QVSGTTEN
+963 QISGTTEN

-981 LVYIGEDSEVK
+981 LVYIGEDGEVK
-992 FSYIKSKKVLDYYKK
+992 FSYMKSKTVLDYYKK
-1007 LCLGKKEVLVNLVKE
+1007 LCLGKKEVLNELVKE
-1022 FNYDTKDG
+1022 FNFDTNDG
-1030 KDMSMYSELLV
+1030 KNMSKYSELLV

-1058 LFKKGGTAVVKKD
+1058 LFNKGGTAVVKKD
-1071 IDGLEEFEL
+1071 INGLEEFEL